1 MPRGR
6 PSRAAV
12 HARLDEQVAELRARL
27 GGLPSPEEAEGI
39 WTDIWYQE
47 AHHSTAIEGNTLV
60 RKQVEVLLREGRAVG
75 DKELSEYL
83 EVKGYADAARGCTAK
98 HSSQASG
105 LRVSSCPWLRCDTCT
120 G

>member
-6 PSRAAV
+6 PSRAAI
-12 HARLDEQVAELRARL
+12 HARVDELVSELRGRF

-60 RKQVEVLLREGRAVG
+60 RKQVEVLLKEGRLVG
-75 DKELSEYL
+75 DKQLREYL
-83 EVKGYADAARGCTAK
+83 EVQGYADAAK
-98 HSSQASG
+98 WVYWQA
-105 LRVSSCPWLRCDTCT
+105 LTPVEW
-120 G
+120 

>member
-1 MPRGR
+1 MPGGR
-6 PSRAAV
+6 PSRQAI
-12 HARLDEQVAELRARL
+12 HERLSTLVAELRTRL

-60 RKQVEVLLREGRAVG
+60 RRQVELMLKEGRLVG
-75 DKELSEYL
+75 DKQLREYL
-83 EVKGYADAARGCTAK
+83 EVQGYADAAKWVYG
-98 HSSQASG
+98 QALILTS
-105 LRVSSCPWLRCDTCT
+105 RVH